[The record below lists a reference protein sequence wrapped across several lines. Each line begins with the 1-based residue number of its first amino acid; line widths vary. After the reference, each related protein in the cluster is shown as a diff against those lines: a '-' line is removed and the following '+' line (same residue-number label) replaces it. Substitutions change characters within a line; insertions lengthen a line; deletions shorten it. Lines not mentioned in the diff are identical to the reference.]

1 MDRLGVEY
9 EARAHNV
16 DEDLFKTAGTS
27 PAELAQVLARE
38 KALSLAAECPGAWVL
53 GSDQVAVLGDEILS
67 KPGTAA
73 KAEAQLTRLSGRSHE
88 LITAVALAAPT
99 GEVEVW
105 VERYRMRMRTLTSAE
120 IARYVAADEPL
131 DCCGSYRIESRGIT
145 LFDSLDGGDFTAII
159 GLPLIGVS
167 RMLRRAG
174 FALP

>member
-53 GSDQVAVLGDEILS
+53 GSDQVAGLGDEILS